1 MPIKVLLMEDNE
13 DHVLLAQK
21 ILQRADGDY
30 TLDSVKR
37 AKEGLDKM
45 FQTKYD
51 VLLCDYCLPDSN
63 ALEVLKEAK
72 KQIPDVPFVVITS
85 AGSEK
90 IAVELMKQGA
100 YDYIVKDASYES
112 ILPAVI
118 DRSFKRYKDV
128 IGRRKAEENLK
139 VAYEKLKE
147 AQEELIQSSK
157 MAAMG
162 QLAAGISHELNQPLT
177 GIKGFA
183 QAALMDLEKDS
194 PLQADLRQ
202 IVEQADRMD
211 AIIKN
216 VRFFA
221 KKSEFKMKPIDIN
234 KPIQDAFMFLE
245 AQLKVHNIKLIK
257 SLAKNLPKV
266 QADPNQLQQAFLNL
280 LTNARDAIDS
290 TKRPKGGQISV
301 QTLLNNDN
309 KSIEIIFKD
318 NGCGISKKTLEY
330 IFNPFFT
337 TKSPNGGMGLGLSI
351 VYRIVNN
358 HKGKITVQGKESEGT
373 SFKINFPF
381 IEEKHIH

>member
-1 MPIKVLLMEDNE
+1 MPIKVLLIEDNN

-30 TLDSVKR
+30 VLDSVKR
-37 AKEGLDKM
+37 AKKGLDKM
-45 FQTKYD
+45 SQTNYD
-51 VLLCDYCLPDSN
+51 VILCDYRLPDAN

-72 KQIPDVPFVVITS
+72 RQISDVPFVVITS

-100 YDYIVKDASYES
+100 YDYLVKDSSYES

-118 DRSFKRYKDV
+118 DRSFRRHKDV
-128 IGRRKAEENLK
+128 IGRRKAEESLK

-147 AQEELIQSSK
+147 TQEELIQSSK

-183 QAALMDLEKDS
+183 QAALMDLDKDN
-194 PLQADLRQ
+194 PLQADLSK

-211 AIIKN
+211 TIIKN
-216 VRFFA
+216 VQFFA
-221 KKSEFKMKPIDIN
+221 KKSEFKMRPIDIN

-245 AQLKVHNIKLIK
+245 AQLKVHNIKLVK
-257 SLAKNLPKV
+257 FLAKNLPKV

-290 TKRPKGGQISV
+290 TKRHQGGQISV
-301 QTLLNNDN
+301 QTLLDNDN
-309 KSIEIIFKD
+309 KSIEVIFKD
-318 NGCGISKKTLEY
+318 DGCGISKKTLEH

-337 TKSPNGGMGLGLSI
+337 TKSPDGGMGLGLSI

-358 HKGKITVQGKESEGT
+358 HKGKITVGSKEPEGT

-381 IEEKHIH
+381 VEEEHIH